1 MLLMGLPC
9 LGVKSFLF
17 HGTGVKVSFPSV
29 LYLQFTILSFMKI
42 LRYLVIKISE
52 NCFKSFM
59 MKQVEVRCYILLFDH
74 QQVYS

>member
-29 LYLQFTILSFMKI
+29 LYLQFTILSF
-42 LRYLVIKISE
+42 YEDFKISGDQI
-52 NCFKSFM
+52 FRK
-59 MKQVEVRCYILLFDH
+59 LF
-74 QQVYS
+74 QIVYDETG